1 MSEFVTVKA
10 ADGHELSA
18 YVVKPEGTPKGALVV
33 VQEIFGVNKHIRSV
47 ADGYA
52 KEGYVA
58 IAPALFDRI
67 ERGVDIDYT
76 PDEMKYAFTELYPK
90 LNVELALLD
99 VAAAF
104 QHVAG
109 AHKTA
114 VLGFCY
120 GGLMAWLSATR
131 AKALGI
137 SPVCTVGY
145 YAGGIGHFAKEE
157 PTCPVMLHFGAADSH
172 IDKDQIDAVRE
183 ANPAGKTP
191 EVEVFE
197 YEGAGHAFNRA
208 PDPHSYHAEAAK
220 LAGERSLAFLKKYIG

>member
-10 ADGHELSA
+10 SDGHELSA
-18 YVVKPEGTPKGALVV
+18 YVAKPEGAAKGALVV

-47 ADGYA
+47 ADAYA

-76 PDEMKYAFTELYPK
+76 PDDMKRAFTELYPK
-90 LNVELALLD
+90 LNVDLALLD

-104 QHVAG
+104 QHVASTG
-109 AHKTA
+109 KTG

-131 AKALGI
+131 ATALGI
-137 SPVCTVGY
+137 APACTVGY
-145 YAGGIGHFAKEE
+145 YAGGIGNFATES
-157 PTCPVMLHFGAADSH
+157 PTCPVMLHFGATDSH
-172 IDKDQIDAVRE
+172 IGKDQIDAVR
-183 ANPAGKTP
+183 AAHPAGKKP
-191 EVEVFE
+191 EVQVFE
-197 YEGAGHAFNRA
+197 YAGAGHAFNRA
-208 PDPHSYHAEAAK
+208 PDPNSYHAEAAK
-220 LAGERSLAFLKKYIG
+220 LAGERSLAFVREHIG